1 MGGENIYILKDKSEE
16 ENLVFFVKC
25 GELVVEKD
33 SDVGEGKRVESSDL
47 MVKDFRKLVVEEI
60 LGISVKEKIYD
71 LEEKIISEVES
82 EIEKGIT
89 LE

>member
-1 MGGENIYILKDKSEE
+1 M
-16 ENLVFFVKC
+16 
-25 GELVVEKD
+25 
-33 SDVGEGKRVESSDL
+33 
-47 MVKDFRKLVVEEI
+47 